1 MKKILVLVALMILI
15 MITTSCQKPEEI
27 TLSKYFQA
35 MKAKDRDTMASM
47 AAEPMALEF
56 KSWELVSSEA
66 PVTEDL
72 ILQQLI
78 FGLAD
83 IKAKKDKQI
92 LPLIKDKK
100 DALDQLKTKLGETR
114 GSKQKAELQK
124 QIVAVEQA
132 VAVETSNYKQAQ
144 VDYTQMKNQVDV
156 EKKMITMST
165 SIEQNQELMTGKAVT
180 VKTIIKITTTGG
192 DKDYVFL
199 LRKYELLNPI
209 TKKVSPNRFIILK
222 IQPKEDFEQ
231 GK

>member
-35 MKAKDRDTMASM
+35 MKAKDRDTMAAM

-66 PVTEDL
+66 PMTEDL
-72 ILQQLI
+72 ILPQLI
-78 FGLAD
+78 SGLAD

-92 LPLIKDKK
+92 SLVKDKK
-100 DALDQLKTKLGETR
+100 DDLDLLKTKLGETR
-114 GSKQKAELQK
+114 GSRQKAALQN
-124 QIVAVEQA
+124 QIVASEQE
-132 VAVETSNYKQAQ
+132 VAAETQNYKQAQ
-144 VDYTQMKNQVDV
+144 VDYTQMKNQVEI
-156 EKKMITMST
+156 EKKMVTMST

-180 VKTIIKITTTGG
+180 IKAIIKITTASG

-199 LRKYELLNPI
+199 LRKYELINPL
-209 TKKVSPNRFIILK
+209 TNKVSPNRFIILK

>member
-1 MKKILVLVALMILI
+1 MKKTLVLVALMILI

-35 MKAKDRDTMASM
+35 MKAKDRDTLATM

-56 KSWELVSSEA
+56 KSWVLVSSEA

-72 ILQQLI
+72 ILQQLLS
-78 FGLAD
+78 GLAD

-92 LPLIKDKK
+92 GLVKDKK
-100 DALDQLKTKLGETR
+100 DALDALKTKLDETR
-114 GSKQKAELQK
+114 GGRQKAELQK
-124 QIVAVEQA
+124 QIDANEQEML
-132 VAVETSNYKQAQ
+132 VETQNYKQAQ
-144 VDYTQMKNQVDV
+144 VDYSQMKNQVEV
-156 EKKMITMST
+156 EKKMVSMST

-180 VKTIIKITTTGG
+180 VKAIVKITTASG
-192 DKDYVFL
+192 DKEYVFL
-199 LRKYELLNPI
+199 LRKYELINPL
-209 TKKVSPNRFIILK
+209 TNKVSPNRFIILK

>member
-35 MKAKDRDTMASM
+35 MKAKDRDTMAAM

-72 ILQQLI
+72 ILPQLI
-78 FGLAD
+78 SGLAD

-92 LPLIKDKK
+92 GLVKDKK
-100 DALDQLKTKLGETR
+100 DALDLLKTKLGETR
-114 GSKQKAELQK
+114 GSRQKAELQK
-124 QIVAVEQA
+124 QIDASEQEVAA
-132 VAVETSNYKQAQ
+132 ETQNYKQAQ
-144 VDYTQMKNQVDV
+144 VNYTQMKNQVEV
-156 EKKMITMST
+156 EKKMVTMST

-180 VKTIIKITTTGG
+180 VKAIVKITNASG

-199 LRKYELLNPI
+199 LRKYDLINPL
-209 TKKVSPNRFIILK
+209 TNKVSPNRFIILK

>member
-1 MKKILVLVALMILI
+1 MKKVLVLVAVMILI

-56 KSWELVSSEA
+56 KSWKLVSSEA
-66 PVTEDL
+66 PVSEDL

-78 FGLAD
+78 TAMAD

-92 LPLIKDKK
+92 GLVKDKK
-100 DALDQLKTKLGETR
+100 DALDLLKTKLGETR
-114 GSKQKAELQK
+114 GSRQKAELQK
-124 QIVAVEQA
+124 QIDATEQEVAT
-132 VAVETSNYKQAQ
+132 ETANYKQAQ
-144 VDYTQMKNQVDV
+144 VDYAQMKNQVEV
-156 EKKMITMST
+156 EKKMVTMST

-180 VKTIIKITTTGG
+180 VKSIIKITTASG

-199 LRKYELLNPI
+199 LRKYELINLLTN
-209 TKKVSPNRFIILK
+209 KVSPNRFIILK

>member
-1 MKKILVLVALMILI
+1 MKKIFVLAALMMLI

-56 KSWELVSSEA
+56 KSWKLVSSEA
-66 PVTEDL
+66 PVSEDL

-78 FGLAD
+78 SSLAD

-92 LPLIKDKK
+92 GLVKDKK
-100 DALDQLKTKLGETR
+100 DAMDVLKAKLAETR
-114 GSKQKAELQK
+114 GSRQKAELQK
-124 QIVAVEQA
+124 QIDAGEQEVLA
-132 VAVETSNYKQAQ
+132 ETQNYKQAQ
-144 VDYTQMKNQVDV
+144 VDYTQMKEQVEV
-156 EKKMITMST
+156 EKKMVTMST

-180 VKTIIKITTTGG
+180 VKSVVRITTASG

-199 LRKYELLNPI
+199 LRKYDLINPL
-209 TKKVSPNRFIILK
+209 TNKVSPNRFIILR
-222 IQPKEDFEQ
+222 IQPKEDYDQ

>member
-1 MKKILVLVALMILI
+1 MKKILVLVVLMILI

-35 MKAKDRDTMASM
+35 MKAKDRDTMAAM

-72 ILQQLI
+72 ILPQLI
-78 FGLAD
+78 SGLAD

-92 LPLIKDKK
+92 GLVKDKK
-100 DALDQLKTKLGETR
+100 DVLDLLKTKLGETR
-114 GSKQKAELQK
+114 GSRQKAEVQK
-124 QIVAVEQA
+124 QIVAAEQE
-132 VAVETSNYKQAQ
+132 VAVETQNYKQAQ
-144 VDYTQMKNQVDV
+144 VDYAQMKSQVEV
-156 EKKMITMST
+156 EKKMVAMST

-180 VKTIIKITTTGG
+180 VKAIIKITTVSG
-192 DKDYVFL
+192 DKDFVFL
-199 LRKYELLNPI
+199 LRKYDLINPL
-209 TKKVSPNRFIILK
+209 TNKVSPNRFIILK

>member
-1 MKKILVLVALMILI
+1 MKKVLVLVALMILI

-35 MKAKDRDTMASM
+35 MKAKDRDTMAAM
-47 AAEPMALEF
+47 AAEPMAMEF

-72 ILQQLI
+72 ILQQLLS
-78 FGLAD
+78 GQVD

-92 LPLIKDKK
+92 GLVKDKK
-100 DALDQLKTKLGETR
+100 DALDLLKTKLGETR
-114 GSKQKAELQK
+114 GSRQKAEVQK
-124 QIVAVEQA
+124 QIDAAEKE
-132 VAVETSNYKQAQ
+132 VAVETQNYKQAQ
-144 VDYTQMKNQVDV
+144 VDYAQMKNQVEV

-165 SIEQNQELMTGKAVT
+165 SIDQNQELMTGKAVT
-180 VKTIIKITTTGG
+180 IKAIIKITTASG
-192 DKDYVFL
+192 DKDFVFL
-199 LRKYELLNPI
+199 LRKYELINPL
-209 TKKVSPNRFIILK
+209 TNKVSPNRFIILK

>member
-1 MKKILVLVALMILI
+1 MKKILVLVALMMLI

-35 MKAKDRDTMASM
+35 MKAKDRDTMAAM

-56 KSWELVSSEA
+56 KSWELVSSDA

-78 FGLAD
+78 TGQAE

-92 LPLIKDKK
+92 GVVKDKK
-100 DALDQLKTKLGETR
+100 DALDLLKTKLGETR
-114 GSKQKAELQK
+114 GSRQKAELQK
-124 QIVAVEQA
+124 QIDAGEQD
-132 VAVETSNYKQAQ
+132 VLLETANYKQAQ
-144 VDYTQMKNQVDV
+144 VDYTQMKNQVEV
-156 EKKMITMST
+156 EKKMVTMST

-180 VKTIIKITTTGG
+180 VKAIVKITTAGG
-192 DKDYVFL
+192 DKEYVFL
-199 LRKYELLNPI
+199 LRKYDLINPL
-209 TKKVSPNRFIILK
+209 TNKVSPNRFIILK

>member
-1 MKKILVLVALMILI
+1 MKKILLLVALMILI

-66 PVTEDL
+66 PMTEDL

-78 FGLAD
+78 AGLAD

-92 LPLIKDKK
+92 GLVKDKK
-100 DALDQLKTKLGETR
+100 DVLDLLKTKLGETR
-114 GSKQKAELQK
+114 GRRQKEELQK
-124 QIVAVEQA
+124 QIDASEQEVLA
-132 VAVETSNYKQAQ
+132 ETQNYKQAQ
-144 VDYTQMKNQVDV
+144 VEYTQMKSQVEV
-156 EKKMITMST
+156 EKKMVTMST

-180 VKTIIKITTTGG
+180 IKTIVKITTASG
-192 DKDYVFL
+192 DKEYVFL
-199 LRKYELLNPI
+199 LRKYELINPL
-209 TKKVSPNRFIILK
+209 TNKVSPNRFIILK

>member
-35 MKAKDRDTMASM
+35 MKAKDRDTMAAM

-66 PVTEDL
+66 PVSEDL
-72 ILQQLI
+72 ILPQLI
-78 FGLAD
+78 SGLAD
-83 IKAKKDKQI
+83 AKAKKDKQI
-92 LPLIKDKK
+92 SLVKDKK
-100 DALDQLKTKLGETR
+100 DALDLLKTKLGETR
-114 GSKQKAELQK
+114 GSRQKAELQK
-124 QIVAVEQA
+124 QIDAGELEVTA
-132 VAVETSNYKQAQ
+132 ETQNYKQAQ
-144 VDYTQMKNQVDV
+144 VDYTQMKNQVEV
-156 EKKMITMST
+156 EKKMVTMST

-180 VKTIIKITTTGG
+180 VKAIIKITTAST

-199 LRKYELLNPI
+199 LRKYELINPL
-209 TKKVSPNRFIILK
+209 TNKVSPNRYIILR
-222 IQPKEDFEQ
+222 IQPKEDYEQ

>member
-1 MKKILVLVALMILI
+1 MKKTLVLVALMLLI

-35 MKAKDRDTMASM
+35 MKAKDRDTMAAM

-56 KSWELVSSEA
+56 KSWTLVSSEA

-72 ILQQLI
+72 ILQQLLT
-78 FGLAD
+78 GMAE
-83 IKAKKDKQI
+83 IKTKKDKQI
-92 LPLIKDKK
+92 SLVKDKK
-100 DALDQLKTKLGETR
+100 DALDALKTKLGETR
-114 GSKQKAELQK
+114 GSRQKAELQK
-124 QIVAVEQA
+124 QIEVSEQE
-132 VAVETSNYKQAQ
+132 VMVETQNYKQAQ
-144 VDYTQMKNQVDV
+144 VDYTQMKNQVEV
-156 EKKMITMST
+156 EKKMVTMST

-180 VKTIIKITTTGG
+180 VTAFVKITTASG

-199 LRKYELLNPI
+199 LRKYELINPLTNKI
-209 TKKVSPNRFIILK
+209 SPNRFIILK

>member
-56 KSWELVSSEA
+56 KSWALVSSEA

-78 FGLAD
+78 SSMAD
-83 IKAKKDKQI
+83 IKTKKDKQI
-92 LPLIKDKK
+92 GLVKDKK
-100 DALDQLKTKLGETR
+100 DALDLLKTKLGETR
-114 GSKQKAELQK
+114 GSRQKAELQK
-124 QIVAVEQA
+124 QIAASEQEVAA
-132 VAVETSNYKQAQ
+132 ETQNYKQAQ
-144 VDYTQMKNQVDV
+144 VDYTQMKNQVEV
-156 EKKMITMST
+156 EKKMVTMST

-180 VKTIIKITTTGG
+180 VKAIVKITSASG

-199 LRKYELLNPI
+199 LRKYEVINPL
-209 TKKVSPNRFIILK
+209 TNKVSPNRFIILK

>member
-1 MKKILVLVALMILI
+1 MKKIFVLAALMMLI

-56 KSWELVSSEA
+56 KSWKLVSSEA
-66 PVTEDL
+66 PVSEDL

-78 FGLAD
+78 SSLAE

-92 LPLIKDKK
+92 GVVKDKK
-100 DALDQLKTKLGETR
+100 DALDVLKTKLAETR
-114 GSKQKAELQK
+114 GSRQKAELQK
-124 QIVAVEQA
+124 QIDAGEQDVLA
-132 VAVETSNYKQAQ
+132 ETQNYKQAQ
-144 VDYTQMKNQVDV
+144 VEYTQMKEQVEV
-156 EKKMITMST
+156 EKKMVTMST

-180 VKTIIKITTTGG
+180 VKSVVRITTASG

-199 LRKYELLNPI
+199 LRKYDLINPL
-209 TKKVSPNRFIILK
+209 TNKVSPNRFIILR
-222 IQPKEDFEQ
+222 IQPKEDYEQ

>member
-15 MITTSCQKPEEI
+15 MMTTSCQKPEEL

-66 PVTEDL
+66 PVSEDL

-78 FGLAD
+78 TSLAD

-92 LPLIKDKK
+92 GLVKDKK
-100 DALDQLKTKLGETR
+100 DVLDLLKTKLGETR
-114 GSKQKAELQK
+114 GSRQKAEVQK
-124 QIVAVEQA
+124 QITAAEQEVAT
-132 VAVETSNYKQAQ
+132 ETQNYKLAQ
-144 VDYTQMKNQVDV
+144 VDYAQMKSQVEV
-156 EKKMITMST
+156 EKKMVTMST

-180 VKTIIKITTTGG
+180 VKAIVKITSASG

-199 LRKYELLNPI
+199 LRKYDLINPL
-209 TKKVSPNRFIILK
+209 TNKVSPNRFIILK

>member
-1 MKKILVLVALMILI
+1 MKKILVLVALMMLI

-35 MKAKDRDTMASM
+35 MKAKDRDTMAAM

-66 PVTEDL
+66 PVSEDL

-78 FGLAD
+78 SGLAE

-92 LPLIKDKK
+92 GIVKDKK
-100 DALDQLKTKLGETR
+100 DALDLLKTKLGETR
-114 GSKQKAELQK
+114 GNRQKAELQK
-124 QIVAVEQA
+124 QIEAGEQE
-132 VAVETSNYKQAQ
+132 VLVETQNYKQAQ
-144 VDYTQMKNQVDV
+144 VDYTQMKNQVEV
-156 EKKMITMST
+156 EKKMVTMST

-180 VKTIIKITTTGG
+180 IKTIVKITTASG

-199 LRKYELLNPI
+199 LRKYELINLLTN
-209 TKKVSPNRFIILK
+209 KVSPNRFIILK
-222 IQPKEDFEQ
+222 IQPREDFEQ

>member
-1 MKKILVLVALMILI
+1 MKKILVLVALMMVI

-35 MKAKDRDTMASM
+35 MKAKDRDTMAAM

-66 PVTEDL
+66 PLTEDL

-78 FGLAD
+78 TGQAE

-92 LPLIKDKK
+92 GIVKDKK
-100 DALDQLKTKLGETR
+100 DALDLLKTKLGETR
-114 GSKQKAELQK
+114 GSRQKAELQK
-124 QIVAVEQA
+124 QIDAGEQD
-132 VAVETSNYKQAQ
+132 VLLETANYKQAQ
-144 VDYTQMKNQVDV
+144 VDYTQMKNQVEV
-156 EKKMITMST
+156 EKKMVTMST

-180 VKTIIKITTTGG
+180 VKAIVKITTASG
-192 DKDYVFL
+192 DKEYVFL
-199 LRKYELLNPI
+199 LRKYELLNTVTNKI
-209 TKKVSPNRFIILK
+209 SPNRFIILK
-222 IQPKEDFEQ
+222 IQPKEDFDQ

>member
-1 MKKILVLVALMILI
+1 MKKTLVLVALMILI
-15 MITTSCQKPEEI
+15 MITASCQKPEEI

-35 MKAKDRDTMASM
+35 MKAKDRDTMAAM

-56 KSWELVSSEA
+56 KSWTLVSSEA
-66 PVTEDL
+66 PVSEDL

-78 FGLAD
+78 TTQAD

-92 LPLIKDKK
+92 SLVKDKK
-100 DALDQLKTKLGETR
+100 DALDALKTKLGETR
-114 GSKQKAELQK
+114 GGRQKAELQK
-124 QIVAVEQA
+124 QIDAGEQEVLA
-132 VAVETSNYKQAQ
+132 ETQNYKQAQ
-144 VDYTQMKNQVDV
+144 VDFTQMKNQVEN
-156 EKKMITMST
+156 EKKMVTMST

-180 VKTIIKITTTGG
+180 VKAIVKITTASG

-199 LRKYELLNPI
+199 LRKYELINPL
-209 TKKVSPNRFIILK
+209 TNKVSPNRFIILK

>member
-35 MKAKDRDTMASM
+35 MKAKDRDTMAAM

-72 ILQQLI
+72 ILPQLI
-78 FGLAD
+78 SGLAD

-92 LPLIKDKK
+92 GLVKDKK
-100 DALDQLKTKLGETR
+100 DALDLLKTKLGETR
-114 GSKQKAELQK
+114 GSRQKAELQK
-124 QIVAVEQA
+124 QIDASEQEVAA
-132 VAVETSNYKQAQ
+132 ETQNYKQAQ
-144 VDYTQMKNQVDV
+144 VNYTQMKNQVEV
-156 EKKMITMST
+156 EKKMVTMST

-180 VKTIIKITTTGG
+180 VKAIVKITSASG

-199 LRKYELLNPI
+199 LRKYDLINPL
-209 TKKVSPNRFIILK
+209 TNKVSPNRFIILK

>member
-1 MKKILVLVALMILI
+1 MKKTLVLGALLILI

-35 MKAKDRDTMASM
+35 MKAKDRDTLATM

-56 KSWELVSSEA
+56 KSWVLVSSEA

-72 ILQQLI
+72 ILQQLLS
-78 FGLAD
+78 GLAD

-92 LPLIKDKK
+92 GLVKDKK
-100 DALDQLKTKLGETR
+100 DALDVLKTKLTETR
-114 GSKQKAELQK
+114 GGRQKAELQK
-124 QIVAVEQA
+124 QIDANEQEMI
-132 VAVETSNYKQAQ
+132 VETQNYKQAQ
-144 VDYTQMKNQVDV
+144 VDYSQMKNQVEV
-156 EKKMITMST
+156 EKKMVSMST

-180 VKTIIKITTTGG
+180 VKAIVKITTASG
-192 DKDYVFL
+192 DKEYVFL
-199 LRKYELLNPI
+199 LRKYELINPL
-209 TKKVSPNRFIILK
+209 TNKVSPNRFIILK

>member
-1 MKKILVLVALMILI
+1 MKKILVLVALMMLI

-35 MKAKDRDTMASM
+35 MKAKDRDTMAAM

-78 FGLAD
+78 TGQAE

-92 LPLIKDKK
+92 GVVKDKK
-100 DALDQLKTKLGETR
+100 DALDLLKTKLGETR
-114 GSKQKAELQK
+114 GSRQKAELQK
-124 QIVAVEQA
+124 QIDAGEQD
-132 VAVETSNYKQAQ
+132 VLLETANYKQAQ
-144 VDYTQMKNQVDV
+144 VDYTQMKNQVEV
-156 EKKMITMST
+156 EKKMVTMST

-180 VKTIIKITTTGG
+180 VKAIVKITTASG

-199 LRKYELLNPI
+199 LRKYELMN
-209 TKKVSPNRFIILK
+209 TVTNKVSPNRFIILK

>member
-35 MKAKDRDTMASM
+35 MKAKDRDTMAAM

-72 ILQQLI
+72 ILPQLI
-78 FGLAD
+78 SDLAD

-92 LPLIKDKK
+92 GLVKDKK
-100 DALDQLKTKLGETR
+100 DALDLLKTKLGETR
-114 GSKQKAELQK
+114 GSRQKAELQK
-124 QIVAVEQA
+124 QIDASEQEVAA
-132 VAVETSNYKQAQ
+132 ETQNYKQAQ
-144 VDYTQMKNQVDV
+144 VNYTQMKNQVEV
-156 EKKMITMST
+156 EKKMVTMST

-180 VKTIIKITTTGG
+180 VKAIVKITSASG

-199 LRKYELLNPI
+199 LRKYDLINPL
-209 TKKVSPNRFIILK
+209 TNKVSPNRFIILK